1 MKPLQNWQLELVQ
14 IYTGSGSLA
23 QLAEQRTLNPQVPGS
38 SPGRPTTRTERLF
51 DEGRSVLVCGSTNI
65 CRGFGRRDP
74 NPPPQEPII
83 LTPDLC
89 GRGGIGKRPR
99 VTAVP
104 TQDRPERVTSR
115 LSSLLIYRG
124 RGGIGRR
131 PRVTAVPTQDR
142 PEPTPAETDYPHRQI
157 YADVAELADAPG

>member
-1 MKPLQNWQLELVQ
+1 
-14 IYTGSGSLA
+14 
-23 QLAEQRTLNPQVPGS
+23 
-38 SPGRPTTRTERLF
+38 
-51 DEGRSVLVCGSTNI
+51 
-65 CRGFGRRDP
+65 
-74 NPPPQEPII
+74 
-83 LTPDLC
+83 
-89 GRGGIGKRPR
+89 